1 MLRKVL
7 SRVNTRRALGDCV
20 GLEPRPLPPP
30 LFCHGMPAPVFMIG
44 GGGGGGF
51 GCVANFVDSM
61 RICNALFSPVL
72 VGCHVQGGV
81 E

>member
-7 SRVNTRRALGDCV
+7 SRVNTHRAPGDCV
-20 GLEPRPLPPP
+20 GLEPRPLPP
-30 LFCHGMPAPVFMIG
+30 FYHGPRTLAPVFMVCG
-44 GGGGGGF
+44 GGAGF

-61 RICNALFSPVL
+61 RICSALFSPVL
-72 VGCHVQGGV
+72 VGCHWHGGV